1 MLALEM
7 RNIHLKQIRRG
18 ENKKSRGAQRMDLRE
33 RGCNAVRRKSAAKK
47 HQGG

>member
-1 MLALEM
+1 M
-7 RNIHLKQIRRG
+7 RNIHLKQIRRCL